1 MISDSSMADVYTDFQ
16 GLMRLKTAAGK
27 QTPEAI
33 QETARQFEA
42 LFVQTMLKAMRD
54 ASPGEGMGESNQTEF
69 YRDMYDQQ
77 MALHMVKGRGLGI
90 ANMLVAGMG
99 GKKTAAEALPAPV
112 SGVSG
117 MMETAKPVIEAGLAE
132 QSRPVA
138 GFGQVQPLIKKSAT
152 GPIVQLDS
160 TVPVQALVNTPGVAR
175 EGTLA
180 TDMSDANWRPQTP
193 EEFIRDLLPHAR
205 KGAAELGV
213 KPGVLIAQAALET
226 GWGQKVIRHPDG
238 RSSFNLFGIKAD
250 TGWSGDRVN
259 VATLEYE
266 NGIAAKRHAAFRSYD
281 SLAGA
286 VSGYV
291 EFIRT
296 NPRYQGALAQAADP
310 NAYLSGLKEAGY
322 ATDPA
327 YAEKIRAIMNR
338 NSFMTDIEEL
348 VLSRASHNEIND

>member
-1 MISDSSMADVYTDFQ
+1 MISDNSMAAVYTDFQ
-16 GLMRLKTAAGK
+16 GLARLKAEASK

-54 ASPGEGMGESNQTEF
+54 ASPGEGMGESDQTEF

-90 ANMLVAGMG
+90 AEMLVPSLG
-99 GKKTAAEALPAPV
+99 GQGSDAETPLEPV

-117 MMETAKPVIEAGLAE
+117 LKEV
-132 QSRPVA
+132 SRPVVVDTGPA
-138 GFGQVQPLIKKSAT
+138 QPLITQSAT
-152 GPIVQLDS
+152 GPIVRLQGA
-160 TVPVQALVNTPGVAR
+160 VPVQALVNTSGLAG
-175 EGTLA
+175 EGALVSK
-180 TDMSDANWRPQTP
+180 MSDEKWRPETP

-213 KPGVLIAQAALET
+213 KAGVLIAQAALET
-226 GWGQKVIRHPDG
+226 GWGQKVIRHADG

-250 TGWSGDRVN
+250 AGWSGDKVT

-266 NGIAAKRHAAFRSYD
+266 DGLAAKQRAAFRSYD

-291 EFIRT
+291 DFLRS
-296 NPRYQGALAQAADP
+296 NPRYQGALEQAADP
-310 NAYLSGLKEAGY
+310 NAYLDGLKAAGY

-327 YAEKIRAIMNR
+327 YAEKIKAIMNQD
-338 NSFMTDIEEL
+338 SFEANIGAL
-348 VLSRASHNEIND
+348 ALSQASQF

>member
-1 MISDSSMADVYTDFQ
+1 MISESSMADVYTDFQ
-16 GLMRLKTAAGK
+16 GLMRLKTEAGK

-54 ASPGEGMGESNQTEF
+54 ASPGEGMGESDQTEF
-69 YRDMYDQQ
+69 YRDMHDQQ

-90 ANMLVAGMG
+90 ADMLVSSMG
-99 GKKTAAEALPAPV
+99 GRQPDAEAV
-112 SGVSG
+112 SESAAAVPG
-117 MMETAKPVIEAGLAE
+117 MAAV
-132 QSRPVA
+132 SRPVIST
-138 GFGQVQPLIKKSAT
+138 GSVQPLMTESVT
-152 GPIVQLDS
+152 GPMVQLNS
-160 TVPVQALVNTPGVAR
+160 AVPVQALVN
-175 EGTLA
+175 
-180 TDMSDANWRPQTP
+180 MSAEAGKQILDRDISEANWRPDTP

-226 GWGQKVIRHPDG
+226 GWGQKVISHADG

-250 TGWSGDRVN
+250 AGWSGDKVS

-266 NGIAAKRHAAFRSYD
+266 NGIAEKQRAVFRSYD
-281 SLAGA
+281 SLEGA

-291 EFIRT
+291 DFLRS
-296 NPRYQGALAQAADP
+296 NPRYQHALEQAADP
-310 NAYLSGLKEAGY
+310 KAYLSGLKAAGY

-327 YAEKIRAIMNR
+327 YAEKITAIMQQD
-338 NSFMTDIEEL
+338 SFMKDMDKLT
-348 VLSRASHNEIND
+348 LSQVSQL

>member
-1 MISDSSMADVYTDFQ
+1 MISDNSMAAVYTDFQ
-16 GLMRLKTAAGK
+16 GLARLKAEASK

-54 ASPGEGMGESNQTEF
+54 ASPGEGLGESDQTEF

-90 ANMLVAGMG
+90 AEMLVPSLG
-99 GKKTAAEALPAPV
+99 GQGSDAETPLEPV
-112 SGVSG
+112 SGVF
-117 MMETAKPVIEAGLAE
+117 GLKE
-132 QSRPVA
+132 VSRPVVVDTGPA
-138 GFGQVQPLIKKSAT
+138 QPLMTQSAT
-152 GPIVQLDS
+152 GPIVRLQGA
-160 TVPVQALVNTPGVAR
+160 VPVQALVDTSGLAG
-175 EGTLA
+175 EGALVSK
-180 TDMSDANWRPQTP
+180 MSDEKWRPETP

-213 KPGVLIAQAALET
+213 KAGVLIAQAALET
-226 GWGQKVIRHPDG
+226 GWGQKVIRHADG

-250 TGWSGDRVN
+250 AGWSGDKVT

-266 NGIAAKRHAAFRSYD
+266 DGLAAKQRAAFRSYD

-291 EFIRT
+291 DFLRS
-296 NPRYQGALAQAADP
+296 NPRYQGALEQAADP
-310 NAYLSGLKEAGY
+310 NAYLDGLKAAGY

-327 YAEKIRAIMNR
+327 YAEKIKAIMNQD
-338 NSFMTDIEEL
+338 SFEANIGAL
-348 VLSRASHNEIND
+348 ALSQASQF

>member
-1 MISDSSMADVYTDFQ
+1 MISDNSMASVYTDFQ
-16 GLMRLKTAAGK
+16 GLARLKVEAGK

-54 ASPGEGMGESNQTEF
+54 ASPGEGMGESDQTEF

-90 ANMLVAGMG
+90 ARMLVPSLG
-99 GKKTAAEALPAPV
+99 GQGSGAETPLEPV
-112 SGVSG
+112 AGVSRLKG
-117 MMETAKPVIEAGLAE
+117 I
-132 QSRPVA
+132 SRPVVA
-138 GFGQVQPLIKKSAT
+138 TGPVEQPWPVVDTGPVQPLMMQSAT
-152 GPIVQLDS
+152 GPIVRLQGA
-160 TVPVQALVNTPGVAR
+160 VPVQALVNTSGVAA
-175 EGTLA
+175 EAALA
-180 TDMSDANWRPQTP
+180 SNISDENWRPKTP
-193 EEFIRDLLPHAR
+193 EEFIRDLLPHAS

-213 KPGVLIAQAALET
+213 APGVLIAQAALET
-226 GWGQKVIRHPDG
+226 GWGQKVIRHADG

-250 TGWSGDRVN
+250 AGWSGDKVT

-266 NGIAAKRHAAFRSYD
+266 DGIAAKQRAVFRSYD

-291 EFIRT
+291 DFLRS
-296 NPRYQGALAQAADP
+296 NPRYQGALQQAADP
-310 NAYLSGLKEAGY
+310 DAYLGGLKAAGY

-327 YAEKIRAIMNR
+327 YVEKIKAIMNR
-338 NSFMTDIEEL
+338 GSFGANIEKL
-348 VLSRASHNEIND
+348 TLSQASQF

>member
-1 MISDSSMADVYTDFQ
+1 MISDNSMAAVYTDFQ
-16 GLMRLKTAAGK
+16 GLARLKAEASK

-54 ASPGEGMGESNQTEF
+54 ASPGEGLGESDQTEF

-90 ANMLVAGMG
+90 AAMLVPSLG
-99 GKKTAAEALPAPV
+99 GQGSDAETPLEPV

-117 MMETAKPVIEAGLAE
+117 LKEV
-132 QSRPVA
+132 SRPVVVDTGPA
-138 GFGQVQPLIKKSAT
+138 QPLITQSAT
-152 GPIVQLDS
+152 GPIVRLQGA
-160 TVPVQALVNTPGVAR
+160 VPVQALVDTSGLAG
-175 EGTLA
+175 EGALVSN
-180 TDMSDANWRPQTP
+180 MSDEKWRPETP

-213 KPGVLIAQAALET
+213 KAGVLIAQAALET
-226 GWGQKVIRHPDG
+226 GWGQKVIRHADG

-250 TGWSGDRVN
+250 AGWSGDKVT

-266 NGIAAKRHAAFRSYD
+266 DGLAAKQRAAFRSYD

-291 EFIRT
+291 DFLRS
-296 NPRYQGALAQAADP
+296 NPRYQGALEQAADP
-310 NAYLSGLKEAGY
+310 NAYLDGLKAAGY

-327 YAEKIRAIMNR
+327 YAEKIKAIMNQD
-338 NSFMTDIEEL
+338 SFEANIGAL
-348 VLSRASHNEIND
+348 ALSRASQF

>member
-1 MISDSSMADVYTDFQ
+1 MITDNSMAAVYTDFQ
-16 GLMRLKTAAGK
+16 GLARLKAEASK

-54 ASPGEGMGESNQTEF
+54 ASPGEGLGESDQTEF

-90 ANMLVAGMG
+90 ADMLVPSLG
-99 GKKTAAEALPAPV
+99 GQGSDAETPLEPV

-117 MMETAKPVIEAGLAE
+117 LKEV
-132 QSRPVA
+132 SRPVVVDTGPA
-138 GFGQVQPLIKKSAT
+138 QPLITQSAT
-152 GPIVQLDS
+152 GPIVRLQGA
-160 TVPVQALVNTPGVAR
+160 VPVQALVDTSGLAG
-175 EGTLA
+175 EGALVSN
-180 TDMSDANWRPQTP
+180 MSDEKWRPETP

-213 KPGVLIAQAALET
+213 KAGVLIAQAALET
-226 GWGQKVIRHPDG
+226 GWGQKVIRHADG

-250 TGWSGDRVN
+250 AGWSGDKVT

-266 NGIAAKRHAAFRSYD
+266 DGLAAKQRAAFRSYD

-291 EFIRT
+291 DFLRS
-296 NPRYQGALAQAADP
+296 NPRYQGALEQAADP
-310 NAYLSGLKEAGY
+310 NAYLDGLKAAGY

-327 YAEKIRAIMNR
+327 YAEKIKAIMNQD
-338 NSFMTDIEEL
+338 SFEANTGTL
-348 VLSRASHNEIND
+348 ALSQASQF